1 VGGTAWAAGRRAKL
15 SRMRFSVWI
24 STYQPWA
31 EVVATARHAEATGWD
46 GVWIADHFVENAPAP
61 VPGVAP
67 MLEAG
72 SLVAALA
79 AAVPR
84 VRIGTLVYGNTYR
97 HPAVLANMA
106 ATTDHVSGGRF
117 VLGMGAGWQENEH
130 EQYGIE
136 LPPVRQRV
144 DRFEEAI
151 QVVRSLLREPTTTFA
166 GDHYRLTDA
175 LCDPKPVQSELPIL
189 VGARGDR
196 MLGIAAR
203 FADEWNAWGLPD
215 QIAARSAVLDARCEA
230 AGRDP
235 AAIARTAQGLLF
247 FTDDAAEAERLAD
260 TLPRPVLAG
269 TVERLR
275 DVMAAYAG
283 AGLTELIVPDF
294 TLGSGARKLEALDR
308 FVDEVAPAFR

>member
-1 VGGTAWAAGRRAKL
+1 MLCRCASPSGL
-15 SRMRFSVWI
+15 S
-24 STYQPWA
+24 TNQPWA
-31 EVVATARHAEATGWD
+31 EVLATARHAEATGWD
-46 GVWIADHFVENAPAP
+46 GVWVADHFMGNVGAVPAD
-61 VPGVAP
+61 VPT
-67 MLEAG
+67 LEAG
-72 SLVAALA
+72 SVVAALA

-117 VLGMGAGWQENEH
+117 VLGIGAGWQVNEH
-130 EQYGIE
+130 EQYGID
-136 LPPVRQRV
+136 LPPVGERV
-144 DRFEEAI
+144 DRFAEAI
-151 QVVRSLLREPTTTFA
+151 QVVRSLLRKPTTTFA

-175 LCDPKPVQSELPIL
+175 LCEPKPVQAELPIL
-189 VGARGDR
+189 VGATGDR

-203 FADEWNAWGLPD
+203 FADEWNMWGLPD
-215 QIAARSAVLDARCEA
+215 VIAERSAVLDARCEV

-235 AAIARTAQGLLF
+235 DAIARSAQGLLF
-247 FTDDAAEAERLAD
+247 FTDDDAEAERLAD

-275 DVMAAYAG
+275 DVVAAYAE

-308 FVDEVAPAFR
+308 FIDEVAPAFR